1 VYARVPTAEVQFGR
15 IEEMVSVSRDSI
27 LPAAK
32 QQQGYEG
39 GLWPLQRGS
48 KEMYNG

>member
-1 VYARVPTAEVQFGR
+1 VQFGK
-15 IEEMVSVSRDSI
+15 IEEVVSVSRDSI

-39 GLWPLQRGS
+39 GLWHLQRGY
-48 KEMYNG
+48 KELYNG